1 MLFKVEFAKL
11 KEIYLK
17 FFSFEHDMY
26 KHGRIS
32 CLLSDD
38 AK

>member
-1 MLFKVEFAKL
+1 MIFKVEFAKL

-17 FFSFEHDMY
+17 FFSFENDMY
-26 KHGRIS
+26 EHGRIS
-32 CLLSDD
+32 CLLSED